1 MRDFEKLM
9 VAIYEGTVRANRLF
23 VDDDNL
29 RTSLCISNLALL
41 RLLREIDRRKL
52 LAEAVMQRQRLNTA
66 GIEDVEQRLLRRAA

>member
-23 VDDDNL
+23 VDDDDL
-29 RTSLCISNLALL
+29 RTSLCISNLAFS
-41 RLLREIDRRKL
+41 RILREIDRRKL

-66 GIEDVEQRLLRRAA
+66 GIEYVEQRLLRQAA

>member
-23 VDDDNL
+23 VDDHDL